1 MHTWVT
7 LPGPVQLQSMPLQR
21 GTGDRCSR
29 AHRRPTHPTAGESFS
44 TRTSASCPEIGAGDK
59 RRASAASEARAVC
72 AAAQRGR
79 REEEVARAPLYSPPR
94 PPGRNGRWIR
104 PAIGFSKRTAST
116 GVHGPWAEEKE
127 RSPGLMPRVHGQSTL
142 HAGKRACGAGRA
154 RHTVGV
160 AREVEPSC
168 PKTRPPLERRPPTRW
183 LLDALHLDLTRS
195 RLPGGLP
202 KRSAKAFE
210 NHS

>member
-1 MHTWVT
+1 M
-7 LPGPVQLQSMPLQR
+7 SPL
-21 GTGDRCSR
+21 
-29 AHRRPTHPTAGESFS
+29 HLL
-44 TRTSASCPEIGAGDK
+44 
-59 RRASAASEARAVC
+59 AAC
-72 AAAQRGR
+72 AAGHSRP
-79 REEEVARAPLYSPPR
+79 REDEVARSLLCSLRWPPA
-94 PPGRNGRWIR
+94 GNCRWIR
-104 PAIGFSKRTAST
+104 PAKGISKRTAST
-116 GVHGPWAEEKE
+116 GVHGPWAEEKL

>member
-59 RRASAASEARAVC
+59 RRASAASEARAAC

-79 REEEVARAPLYSPPR
+79 REEEVARAPLCSPPR

-160 AREVEPSC
+160 VGGVDRSC
-168 PKTRPPLERRPPTRW
+168 RTTRPPLQRPAPTRW
-183 LLDALHLDLTRS
+183 LVHALHLGLTES
-195 RLPGGLP
+195 RLPAGLVP
-202 KRSAKAFE
+202 RESSMLV
-210 NHS
+210 N